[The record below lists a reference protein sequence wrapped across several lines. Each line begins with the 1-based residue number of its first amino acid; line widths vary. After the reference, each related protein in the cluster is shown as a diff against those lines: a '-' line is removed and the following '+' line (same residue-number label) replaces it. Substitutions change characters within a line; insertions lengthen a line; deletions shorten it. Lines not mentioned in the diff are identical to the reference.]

1 MILTEKAEYYVLCVS
16 IIIGEFFVSS
26 EIQSFSLAPT
36 DTEVVENH
44 DIILSCH
51 ISNQVG
57 NVQWSKNGVLLGF
70 DPSIPGFPRY
80 TLVGNSTV
88 GEYDLKIINATLDDD
103 DDFECQVGPSEGQE
117 SVVAK
122 AHLTVLLPPT
132 SIQIV
137 NKDNG
142 SVVQV
147 KVSDRL
153 SLECEVKGGKPAPK
167 VIWTRNSFKLPEG
180 DTRVSIKDE
189 SDGRQ
194 TIVSTLT
201 VSPSPDDIDAY
212 YSCETQTSFLS
223 EKLFAGVT
231 LDVLYSPGR
240 PSIEGYRTKEKI
252 RAGDLVNLRCISRGG
267 NPLARLVWTKNG
279 EFIDHSYSTFDSE
292 AENEIT
298 FTASA
303 SDDGAIYT
311 CIASSIMTSEPM
323 IKSISLKVLYA
334 PSSVTIKAQK
344 EAKPGDTISATCKT
358 ERSNPAAEITWVVD
372 GIPLNGESTTETHES
387 GGWITVS
394 KINVNVTQ
402 QDRNS
407 KLFTCYAV
415 NQVLGETIP
424 QTFSVSILYAPDPP
438 NIFGY
443 IEGNAILAGKLQRLT
458 CISQGG
464 NPLPELKWYKG
475 DEEVSSSDQSVSGNI
490 VSREIAIITSANDNG
505 AKYHCKST
513 SKALAE
519 PLVATIILT
528 VYFPPISLQLKVKP
542 KKPKTGSEVRLSC
555 ESSSSNPAANIT
567 WWKGKKNEQ
576 QLTPISVSVSPSSEN
591 GGFITKATFTM
602 EVTSDD
608 DGSMCTCQAINEA
621 IQQSVH
627 DTIILSVF
635 YKPIFT
641 VSDVVTYEVKENDS
655 QVINMSAKA
664 NPDKVTYQWKKVDDV
679 IEEGP
684 VLNITSAERFQS
696 GEYIC
701 LASND
706 IGEASVTVILK
717 ILYPAIILKPI
728 DEKEEKIVIAEPES
742 NIRLQCS
749 ADGYPLTKDT
759 IKWKGMKDR
768 TEVISSVNGKSIL
781 SIRNISQDVSGTLTC
796 TADNG
801 IGSADTWK
809 ITVLVKHQPVI
820 KSTENS
826 TVYSDRGVMAKLY
839 CTAEGIPDVSF
850 SWTYEGVVI
859 SDTNSRI
866 KNDVVKLDHVTWQ
879 GILTIQDV
887 IAKDFGEYI
896 CIARNEIGFETI
908 KVSFL
913 PDSIP
918 DPPLIVRILD
928 TSKNGLLVTWVPG
941 FDGGHNQTHRIRYKS
956 LLDPAFSY
964 IDVHPPATNSVW
976 VSGLRS
982 GLEYEVAMKSI
993 NEKGSSLYTT
1003 EIVKAVTL
1011 GSQSSKGDSKRDRY
1025 LGISFMELLGTSI
1038 GAVFFLLLIFNIV
1051 LLALYYHKKD
1061 KKIRKIY
1068 SDEDLSSYSDT
1079 DSSSRPESD
1088 ETTFTEYSSE
1098 ALNEK
1103 TLSTNS
1109 ISVHYSDTKSED
1121 SYSTDEIETSKSSEW
1136 SASVKYYKPQHIY
1149 GDFI

>member
-1 MILTEKAEYYVLCVS
+1 MLLDQHH
-16 IIIGEFFVSS
+16 IIYGFYVSS
-26 EIQSFSLAPT
+26 EIQSFLLAPT
-36 DTEVVENH
+36 DTEVVEGH
-44 DIILSCH
+44 DIILHCQV
-51 ISNQVG
+51 SNQVG

-80 TLVGNSTV
+80 KLVGNSTL
-88 GEYDLKIINATLDDD
+88 GEYDLKIINATLEDD
-103 DDFECQVGPSEGQE
+103 DDFECQVGPAEGHDAI
-117 SVVAK
+117 VAK
-122 AHLTVLLPPT
+122 VHLAVLLPPT

-137 NKDNG
+137 NKANG

-180 DTRVSIKDE
+180 DASVSTKDE
-189 SDGRQ
+189 SGGQQ
-194 TIVSTLT
+194 TVLSTLT
-201 VSPSPDDIDAY
+201 ISPSPDDIDAY
-212 YSCETQTSFLS
+212 YSCETQTSFPS
-223 EKLFAGVT
+223 EKLSAGVN

-252 RAGDLVNLRCISRGG
+252 RAGDIVRLRCISRGG

-279 EFIDHSYSTFDSE
+279 EFIDHSYSTSDSE

-303 SDDGAIYT
+303 SDDGAVYT
-311 CIASSIMTSEPM
+311 CSASSIMTSEHM
-323 IKSISLKVLYA
+323 IKTITLKVLYA
-334 PSSVTIKAQK
+334 PSSVTIKTQK
-344 EAKPGDTISATCKT
+344 EAKPGDIISATCKT
-358 ERSNPAAEITWVVD
+358 ERSNPAAEITWIVD
-372 GIPLNGESTTETHES
+372 GIPINGESTTESHEN
-387 GGWITVS
+387 GGWISVS

-415 NQVLGETIP
+415 NQELGETIP
-424 QTFSVSILYAPDPP
+424 QTFTVSILYAPDPP

-443 IEGNAILAGKLQRLT
+443 IEGNAIHAGKLQRLT

-475 DEEVSSSDQSVSGNI
+475 DEEVSNSEQSVNGNI
-490 VSREIAIITSANDNG
+490 VSREIAIVTSANDNG
-505 AKYHCKST
+505 AKYHCKSN
-513 SKALAE
+513 SKALTE
-519 PLVATIILT
+519 PLVATITLT
-528 VYFPPISLQLKVKP
+528 VYFPPTSLQLKVKP
-542 KKPKTGSEVRLSC
+542 KKPKTGSEVRLTC
-555 ESSSSNPAANIT
+555 ESSSSNPAANIS
-567 WWKGKKNEQ
+567 WWKGKKNEE

-591 GGFITKATFTM
+591 GGFITKAIFSL

-608 DGSMCTCQAINEA
+608 DGSMCTCQVINEA

-627 DTIILSVF
+627 DTIFLSVF

-641 VSDVVTYEVKENDS
+641 VSDSVTYEVKENDS
-655 QVINMSAKA
+655 KIINMSAKA
-664 NPDKVTYQWKKVDDV
+664 NPYKVTYKWKKGDDV

-684 VLNITSAERFQS
+684 VLNISYAERSMS

-701 LASND
+701 MASND
-706 IGEASVTVILK
+706 IGEASVTVTLK
-717 ILYPAIILKPI
+717 ILYPAIILRPV
-728 DEKEEKIVIAEPES
+728 DEKDEMIVIAEPES
-742 NIRLQCS
+742 NVRLQCS

-759 IKWKGMKDR
+759 IKWKGTKDR
-768 TEVISSVNGKSIL
+768 TEVISSMNGKSIL
-781 SIRNISQDVSGTLTC
+781 SIRNVSQDVSGTLTC

-801 IGSADTWK
+801 IGSVDTWK
-809 ITVLVKHQPVI
+809 ITLLVKHQPVI
-820 KSTENS
+820 TSTENS
-826 TVYSDRGVMAKLY
+826 TVYSDRGVTAKLY

-850 SWTYEGVVI
+850 TWTYEGVVI
-859 SDTNSRI
+859 FDTNSRF
-866 KNDVVKLDHVTWQ
+866 KNDIVKLDHVTWQ

-887 IAKDFGEYI
+887 VAKDFGDYI
-896 CIARNEIGFETI
+896 CIVRNEIGFETI
-908 KVSFL
+908 KVYFL

-918 DPPLIVRILD
+918 DPPLIVRILN

-956 LLDPAFSY
+956 VLDPAFFY

-976 VSGLRS
+976 VTGLRS

-993 NEKGSSLYTT
+993 NQKGSSLYTI
-1003 EIVKAVTL
+1003 EIVKAMTL
-1011 GSQSSKGDSKRDRY
+1011 GSQGSGGDSKRDRY

-1061 KKIRKIY
+1061 EKIRKRY
-1068 SDEDLSSYSDT
+1068 SEEDLSSYSDM

-1098 ALNEK
+1098 TLNDK
-1103 TLSTNS
+1103 TFCTNS
-1109 ISVHYSDTKSED
+1109 ISVHYSDTKSEE
-1121 SYSTDEIETSKSSEW
+1121 SYSSSDEIETSQSSEL
-1136 SASVKYYKPQHIY
+1136 SSSVKYY
-1149 GDFI
+1149 